1 MLPPTAT
8 DVPLSVMSAAGPL
21 SVGLAIVLLTVGQ
34 LAVQSL
40 LPTST
45 QLPAEFLYQVRLSVV
60 TATIA

>member
-1 MLPPTAT
+1 MFAP
-8 DVPLSVMSAAGPL
+8 GPL

-34 LAVQSL
+34 LAVQSS

-45 QLPAEFLYQVRLSVV
+45 HTPTAFLNQVRFNVV